1 MAMESGG
8 KREFT
13 FPLST
18 AKKYGITDNSLRRH
32 IDELT
37 RAGFISVRSGASIRQ
52 PNIYTFS
59 FEWKTGQGAD

>member
-1 MAMESGG
+1 MESGG

-13 FPLST
+13 FPLSA